1 LAHIVDR
8 NIDFGLTRLNGPALC
23 SLWAF
28 LFQTVKQ
35 LATSCSH
42 YFRETLRGAERL
54 GLNVSDLL
62 EHVGLHAAQVN
73 DPAWRGPS
81 EKLAELVQM
90 VWLLLD
96 DEFMGFMKNRC
107 KPGVFAMMCNVIIHE
122 TTVAAAL
129 RKGVLFYSL
138 FTDEIRMSINKGES
152 GHILE
157 VAFEN
162 PEFDPNHYFL
172 EFWLSIWYRTACWMA
187 GRNILIGTV
196 EFAYPRPV
204 ERAEEL
210 RYMFPG
216 NHAFSQ
222 EKTRFLFKEDLD
234 QVSNVRSRAEL
245 KAMLERAPLVFMTVP
260 TNVNSIA
267 RRIRNDILAAK
278 GEYVVFPQLEHIA
291 GIYGMSAQTLRR
303 RLHEE
308 GTSFRNVIEGIRRDL
323 ALRQLLKTKRSV
335 SSISASLGYSETRA
349 FTRAFKQWT
358 GMSPREYRKTILGK
372 FF

>member
-1 LAHIVDR
+1 
-8 NIDFGLTRLNGPALC
+8 
-23 SLWAF
+23 
-28 LFQTVKQ
+28 

-54 GLNVSDLL
+54 GVSVDHLL
-62 EHVGLHAAQVN
+62 EHIGLDPAEVN
-73 DPAWRGPS
+73 DPTWRGPS

-96 DEFMGFMKNRC
+96 DEFMGFMKSRC

-122 TTVAAAL
+122 HTIAAAL

-138 FTDEIRMSINKGES
+138 FTDEIRMDFSRVENR
-152 GHILE
+152 H
-157 VAFEN
+157 VFEISFRN
-162 PEFDPNHYFL
+162 PELDPNHYFL
-172 EFWLSIWYRTACWMA
+172 EFWLSIWYRAICWMA
-187 GRNILIGTV
+187 GRNILVEAV
-196 EFAYPRPV
+196 EFEYPRPV

-216 NHAFSQ
+216 EHRFSQ
-222 EKTRFLFKEDLD
+222 EKTRLIFNEDLD
-234 QVSNVRSRAEL
+234 DVANVRNRAEL

-278 GEYVVFPQLEHIA
+278 GEYVFFPQVDHVA
-291 GIYGMSAQTLRR
+291 DQYGVSAQTLRR
-303 RLHEE
+303 RLHAE
-308 GTSFRNVIEGIRRDL
+308 GTSFRSVIEGIRRDL
-323 ALRQLLKTKRSV
+323 ALRQLLKTKRTV
-335 SSISASLGYSETRA
+335 SAIAENLGYSETRA

-358 GMSPREYRKTILGK
+358 GMSPRDYRKKILGK
-372 FF
+372 FLENGLERNRG